1 MHITD
6 HLQPCCVALRQ
17 QADSLPAAIHQ
28 LVELVQKSGCLT
40 DTVQFE
46 QDVLE
51 REKMGGICM
60 GRGLAI
66 PHAKSA
72 GVAHAELAALT
83 LDPPLPCNT
92 PDGEPVRLL
101 FLIAAPADANDLH
114 VQMLAGLATLLL
126 DEEVCRQMLDAPTPT
141 AFCSL
146 IARHEEPAPP
156 PAEESP
162 AAETPPPPAQYR
174 LLAVTACPM
183 GVAHTYLAAEALRKA
198 AQERGVTIKVETNGA
213 VGVNDE
219 LESDEIAAA
228 DCIIIAADKG
238 VSMARFVGKRL
249 VTVSAGDAVRNADAV
264 LNKALNSKVPVY
276 RGGNAFRT
284 SDWRELGRETYRHL
298 MNGISYMI
306 PFVVVGGVMIAL
318 SLLLAQMGLAQKYC
332 DLLNN
337 IGKEA
342 FVLIYPVL
350 AASIA
355 VSIGDAPAFMPG
367 LMGGY
372 MAQLGTTAGNKLSWV
387 SSGFWGALIAGF
399 AAGLLVRFLNGL
411 GKKIPENLQQVR
423 SSFLTPLLSLLGIA
437 ALMALAVNPPLG
449 RFNQKL
455 YRALDSMR
463 GGSRLTVGAV
473 LGALMATDYGGPI
486 NKAAYLTGTLA
497 LVSDQLDIMAAVMIG
512 GMVPP
517 IGVALAC
524 LLFPHRFT
532 REERRTAPQNLLMGA
547 SFVTEGALP
556 FALRDPLRVVPAC
569 MAGSSLAGALAVGWP
584 VLRDGLQGLKGRP
597 SADTMPALAACGAL
611 VQAAV
616 ALLNA
621 QSYQNSS
628 WTLLSGVAAL
638 GLFLALLGSRVLL
651 TAVRNG
657 YDLAARSPEGLQ
669 GAFRVRDKDLIRVLA
684 RSLDQKDPWVLL
696 SRPVQWDE
704 ALVEQSFGER
714 ASERRA
720 RKTAL
725 ILLGAAVLSGLV
737 FLLFGG
743 GPNGMAAA
751 LTSMLCMGAPL
762 SSTLVAGIASLRLQ
776 KTAAA
781 AGAVVPGWAAIE
793 ELGGVDTVQV
803 DADELFTADSVNLED
818 IRIFKGGRIDRA
830 ILYAAS
836 ILNHSCETLRGLF
849 RQIIEDRTEILY
861 PVKDLEVHHGL
872 GFAAWCDNNRVLI
885 GNRLYMER
893 EGVPLPEQEYED
905 EHSQNGALQILYL
918 AVSGSLHAMFVL
930 HYVGGRN
937 AARGLE
943 VLQRENIRLLV
954 TCEDPSLTARHI
966 TEAYHLPEGMITL
979 LDQEQCSALTPAQP
993 DETARCCMLHDKG
1006 FASLIGGLRA
1016 AEKAQNAETSATTVQ
1031 MVSVWFSVVIGAL
1044 LTYAGSIGTLSVAA
1058 VLMYQAAWSALSI
1071 AVCALKQHN

>member
-1 MHITD
+1 MAELKAMLYGTPKPAPVEEMQD
-6 HLQPCCVALRQ
+6 APEEVLAVEPEA
-17 QADSLPAAIHQ
+17 PAAP
-28 LVELVQKSGCLT
+28 EGP
-40 DTVQFE
+40 
-46 QDVLE
+46 
-51 REKMGGICM
+51 
-60 GRGLAI
+60 AI
-66 PHAKSA
+66 PMVFAEDQSVKQAKSA
-72 GVAHAELAALT
+72 PEAAPEVEPEPETAFQFFGKGADENEPQAPTRTEAPSKDDSMSL
-83 LDPPLPCNT
+83 PLMGLEEDEAPAR
-92 PDGEPVRLL
+92 P
-101 FLIAAPADANDLH
+101 AAPA
-114 VQMLAGLATLLL
+114 
-126 DEEVCRQMLDAPTPT
+126 EEAP
-141 AFCSL
+141 AQ
-146 IARHEEPAPP
+146 
-156 PAEESP
+156 PAEEAASAAPEAEEKPEEEAEPETPEQVGEKLRRMGAELTLRCVLEGILAVVLLHFGLVAEGLLAPVAALDPVIAP
-162 AAETPPPPAQYR
+162 AAFY
-174 LLAVTACPM
+174 
-183 GVAHTYLAAEALRKA
+183 AA
-198 AQERGVTIKVETNGA
+198 N
-213 VGVNDE
+213 
-219 LESDEIAAA
+219 
-228 DCIIIAADKG
+228 
-238 VSMARFVGKRL
+238 
-249 VTVSAGDAVRNADAV
+249 
-264 LNKALNSKVPVY
+264 
-276 RGGNAFRT
+276 
-284 SDWRELGRETYRHL
+284 
-298 MNGISYMI
+298 
-306 PFVVVGGVMIAL
+306 
-318 SLLLAQMGLAQKYC
+318 
-332 DLLNN
+332 
-337 IGKEA
+337 
-342 FVLIYPVL
+342 
-350 AASIA
+350 
-355 VSIGDAPAFMPG
+355 
-367 LMGGY
+367 
-372 MAQLGTTAGNKLSWV
+372 
-387 SSGFWGALIAGF
+387 
-399 AAGLLVRFLNGL
+399 
-411 GKKIPENLQQVR
+411 
-423 SSFLTPLLSLLGIA
+423 
-437 ALMALAVNPPLG
+437 
-449 RFNQKL
+449 
-455 YRALDSMR
+455 
-463 GGSRLTVGAV
+463 
-473 LGALMATDYGGPI
+473 
-486 NKAAYLTGTLA
+486 
-497 LVSDQLDIMAAVMIG
+497 
-512 GMVPP
+512 
-517 IGVALAC
+517 
-524 LLFPHRFT
+524 LLF
-532 REERRTAPQNLLMGA
+532 
-547 SFVTEGALP
+547 
-556 FALRDPLRVVPAC
+556 
-569 MAGSSLAGALAVGWP
+569 LAGALAVGWP

-1031 MVSVWFSVVIGAL
+1031 MVSVWFSVVIGVL